1 MTNTTRDEYQEAW
14 DARTAN
20 EILTSALKG
29 AMTAAM
35 LTRGDAM
42 GGSVNAQ
49 RIVERLRQ
57 SIEIIEREHEQLND
71 KIFEL
76 KGKC

>member
-29 AMTAAM
+29 ALTTAM